1 MTVNEEDYVNNV
13 WTVKRIKE
21 GNRSF
26 IRSLKQNTTS
36 ITTKKV
42 SGIFLKKKKG
52 SNQASVYLNSETQL
66 YWHGEWGEDN
76 MENETT
82 V

>member
-1 MTVNEEDYVNNV
+1 MTVNEEDCVNDV
-13 WTVKRIKE
+13 GTVKRIKE

-42 SGIFLKKKKG
+42 SGIFHKKKKK
-52 SNQASVYLNSETQL
+52 
-66 YWHGEWGEDN
+66 
-76 MENETT
+76 
-82 V
+82 

>member
-1 MTVNEEDYVNNV
+1 MEMTVNEEDYVNNV

-42 SGIFLKKKKG
+42 SGIFLKKKKE
-52 SNQASVYLNSETQL
+52 VIRLLFT
-66 YWHGEWGEDN
+66 
-76 MENETT
+76 
-82 V
+82 